1 MRVRIVV
8 HTGATEEGSFQPGDC
23 PDLREGTA
31 EEWIKRGWAVP
42 QPDLEEKQQ
51 KAKPVEPPE
60 EVAIIETPEDHSGLT
75 TRETAIIKRKKK

>member
-31 EEWIKRGWAVP
+31 EEWIKRGWAIP
-42 QPDLEEKQQ
+42 QPDLEEKQ

-60 EVAIIETPEDHSGLT
+60 EVAVIETPEDHSGLT